1 MHPKPQAPWV
11 LYQMD
16 EVKKKS
22 LIENF
27 NILYLI
33 LAPVKNLG

>member
-1 MHPKPQAPWV
+1 MHPKPQAPCV

-16 EVKKKS
+16 EVKKISDWKFQYPYS
-22 LIENF
+22 
-27 NILYLI
+27 I